1 MFVRMMP
8 RTWESKRHDRSLR
21 FAVFEQGESPMRL
34 TDVRKWNHCA
44 WTQLYEAALFERDPV
59 KLCALIWNA
68 QLAILR
74 REQEIQH
81 LSPAQEKETLA
92 LKKALSVL
100 RELGRLSGL
109 DVPMETTIGFARARS
124 SHTTELDSRVRSNR
138 RGQRNLAA

>member
-1 MFVRMMP
+1 
-8 RTWESKRHDRSLR
+8 
-21 FAVFEQGESPMRL
+21 MRL
-34 TDVRKWNHCA
+34 TDVRKWNHRA

-74 REQEIQH
+74 REQEIQD
-81 LSPAQEKETLA
+81 LSPAREKETVA

-109 DVPMETTIGFARARS
+109 DVPMEKTIAFARVRS
-124 SHTTELDSRVRSNR
+124 SHTTELDSRVRANR
-138 RGQRNLAA
+138 RGPRNLAA

>member
-1 MFVRMMP
+1 
-8 RTWESKRHDRSLR
+8 
-21 FAVFEQGESPMRL
+21 MRL
-34 TDVRKWNHCA
+34 TDVRKWNHRT

-109 DVPMETTIGFARARS
+109 DVPMEKTIAFARARS

-138 RGQRNLAA
+138 RGHRNLTA

>member
-1 MFVRMMP
+1 MI
-8 RTWESKRHDRSLR
+8 
-21 FAVFEQGESPMRL
+21 RL
-34 TDVRKWNHCA
+34 TNVRKWNCHT

-74 REQEIQH
+74 REQEIES
-81 LSPAQEKETLA
+81 LSTAPEKETLA

-109 DVPMETTIGFARARS
+109 DAPMELTIAFARTQS
-124 SHTTELDSRVRSNR
+124 SHATGVGSRIRPNR
-138 RGQRNLAA
+138 RGNRSLAA

>member
-1 MFVRMMP
+1 MFVPMMP
-8 RTWESKRHDRSLR
+8 KTWESKRHDRPLR
-21 FAVFEQGESPMRL
+21 FAVSEEGESPMRL

-74 REQEIQH
+74 REQEIQS
-81 LSPAQEKETLA
+81 LSLVSEKETVA

-109 DVPMETTIGFARARS
+109 DVPMERTIAFARMQS
-124 SHTTELDSRVRSNR
+124 SHVKAVGSRVRSNGRGNR
-138 RGQRNLAA
+138 RLAA

>member
-1 MFVRMMP
+1 
-8 RTWESKRHDRSLR
+8 
-21 FAVFEQGESPMRL
+21 MRL
-34 TDVRKWNHCA
+34 ADVRKWNHRT

-81 LSPAQEKETLA
+81 PSPAQEKETLA

-109 DVPMETTIGFARARS
+109 DVPMEKISGFARARS

-138 RGQRNLAA
+138 RGHRNLAA

>member
-1 MFVRMMP
+1 MIDGCDLQSASVG
-8 RTWESKRHDRSLR
+8 K
-21 FAVFEQGESPMRL
+21 APMRL
-34 TDVRKWNHCA
+34 TDVRKWNRHG

-109 DVPMETTIGFARARS
+109 DVPMERTIAFARARS
-124 SHTTELDSRVRSNR
+124 SHTAKLDSRISSNR
-138 RGQRNLAA
+138 RGNRNVAA

>member
-1 MFVRMMP
+1 MFVHMMP

-21 FAVFEQGESPMRL
+21 FAVSERGESPMRL
-34 TDVRKWNHCA
+34 TDVRNWNHRA
-44 WTQLYEAALFERDPV
+44 WMQLYEAALFERDPV

-68 QLAILR
+68 RLAILR
-74 REQEIQH
+74 REQEIQR

-109 DVPMETTIGFARARS
+109 DVPMEKTIAFAMAPS
-124 SHTTELDSRVRSNR
+124 SHDRVGCSRSF
-138 RGQRNLAA
+138 

>member
-1 MFVRMMP
+1 MI
-8 RTWESKRHDRSLR
+8 DRCDLQSER
-21 FAVFEQGESPMRL
+21 GESPMRL
-34 TDVRKWNHCA
+34 TDVREWNHRT
-44 WTQLYEAALFERDPV
+44 WTQLYEAALFEQDPV

-81 LSPAQEKETLA
+81 LPPAQEKETLA

-109 DVPMETTIGFARARS
+109 DVPMETTIAFARARS
-124 SHTTELDSRVRSNR
+124 SHATELDSRVRSNR
-138 RGQRNLAA
+138 RGHRNLAA

>member
-1 MFVRMMP
+1 MI
-8 RTWESKRHDRSLR
+8 
-21 FAVFEQGESPMRL
+21 RL
-34 TDVRKWNHCA
+34 TNVRKWNHHT

-74 REQEIQH
+74 REQDLQR
-81 LSPAQEKETLA
+81 LSLPPEKETLA

-109 DVPMETTIGFARARS
+109 DVPMETTIAFARAQS
-124 SHTTELDSRVRSNR
+124 SHATAVGSRVRSNR
-138 RGQRNLAA
+138 PGNRNLAA

>member
-1 MFVRMMP
+1 M
-8 RTWESKRHDRSLR
+8 
-21 FAVFEQGESPMRL
+21 MRL
-34 TDVRKWNHCA
+34 ADVRKWNHRT

-74 REQEIQH
+74 REQEIQS
-81 LSPAQEKETLA
+81 LSLVSEKETVA

-109 DVPMETTIGFARARS
+109 DVPMERTIAFARMQS
-124 SHTTELDSRVRSNR
+124 SHVKAVGSRVRSNGRGNR
-138 RGQRNLAA
+138 RLAA

>member
-1 MFVRMMP
+1 MFVRKMP

-21 FAVFEQGESPMRL
+21 SAISEQGESPMRL
-34 TDVRKWNHCA
+34 TDVRKWNHHP

-74 REQEIQH
+74 REQEIHH
-81 LSPAQEKETLA
+81 LSPAQQKETLA

-109 DVPMETTIGFARARS
+109 DVPMEKAIAFARARS

-138 RGQRNLAA
+138 RGHRNLAA

>member
-1 MFVRMMP
+1 MI
-8 RTWESKRHDRSLR
+8 
-21 FAVFEQGESPMRL
+21 RL
-34 TDVRKWNHCA
+34 TSVRKWNRHT

-74 REQEIQH
+74 REQELQR
-81 LSPAQEKETLA
+81 LSPIPEKESLA

-109 DVPMETTIGFARARS
+109 DVPMETTITFARTQS
-124 SHTTELDSRVRSNR
+124 GSRLRFNR
-138 RGQRNLAA
+138 RGNRNLAA